1 MAEQHT
7 NPEISTIK
15 LLFLVGLHQNQP
27 SSSQAALADMP
38 DTSSLK
44 NLRSFSNVHWFIMKT
59 VCGAWTHSQHKP
71 SNMEMCG
78 MTRVRGADV
87 GHPSGK
93 ERNKFRGIM
102 VKTTAVRFFMGP
114 DANFK
119 HMSQEVR
126 HERKGRTQKKK
137 KKNTNVARLQFE
149 TLH

>member
-27 SSSQAALADMP
+27 STGQAALADMP

-78 MTRVRGADV
+78 MTRVHGADV

-102 VKTTAVRFFMGP
+102 VKTTAVRFLMGP

-126 HERKGRTQKKK
+126 HKRKGRTHTKKTHK
-137 KKNTNVARLQFE
+137 RSKTAL
-149 TLH
+149 